1 MMPERLAKTDAFT
14 QITEMVGSG
23 PFRFKAD
30 ERIPGA
36 RAVYT
41 KFNDYTPVGTGKS
54 DWTAGPKVV
63 HVERVVWTTTPD
75 PATAAASLQSGE
87 QDWWDYALSDLLPL
101 LRKDKKLKVVVQ
113 DPTGQIAIMRMNHLV
128 APFSNEKIRQ
138 AMIGAVNQADFM
150 TAVAGDDKSMWRTG
164 VGVFTPGT
172 PMANDK
178 GMQVLNGPR
187 DMAKVKEE
195 LKAAGYN
202 GEKVVL
208 LAATDFP
215 VLKAMSDVGADMLQ
229 QAGMNVDYVATDW
242 GTVVQRR
249 ASRKPVDQGGWNVF
263 FTAWAGSDMLN
274 PAGHLSLRANGDN
287 AWFGWPNDPKIEE
300 LRSNWFT
307 APDQASQQKI
317 AAELQQEVFVDVPYV
332 PLGQYLQATA
342 FNTRL
347 SGVPNGFAMFWN
359 VRKEA

>member
-1 MMPERLAKTDAFT
+1 
-14 QITEMVGSG
+14 
-23 PFRFKAD
+23 
-30 ERIPGA
+30 
-36 RAVYT
+36 
-41 KFNDYTPVGTGKS
+41 
-54 DWTAGPKVV
+54 
-63 HVERVVWTTTPD
+63 
-75 PATAAASLQSGE
+75 
-87 QDWWDYALSDLLPL
+87 
-101 LRKDKKLKVVVQ
+101 
-113 DPTGQIAIMRMNHLV
+113 
-128 APFSNEKIRQ
+128 
-138 AMIGAVNQADFM
+138 M

-287 AWFGWPNDPKIEE
+287 AWFGWPNSPEVETDITAWFDAKSLDEE
-300 LRSNWFT
+300 KVAMRKLNKDALDFVVY
-307 APDQASQQKI
+307 APTGFFLTYQAWRKNV
-317 AAELQQEVFVDVPYV
+317 EGVVKG
-332 PLGQYLQATA
+332 PLPFAW
-342 FNTRL
+342 
-347 SGVPNGFAMFWN
+347 GVSKKA
-359 VRKEA
+359 